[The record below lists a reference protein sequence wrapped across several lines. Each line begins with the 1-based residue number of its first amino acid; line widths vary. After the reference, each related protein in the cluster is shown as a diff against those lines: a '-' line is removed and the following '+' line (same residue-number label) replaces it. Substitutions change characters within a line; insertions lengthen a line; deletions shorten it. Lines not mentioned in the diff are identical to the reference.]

1 MFTALFLQVLRMVT
15 GLLLLLRTVQRT
27 QLINE
32 EDNEEIQSA
41 VQELRDALD
50 HFQPEPQ
57 APAPQTGSHIL
68 HGPACT
74 SSTSQ
79 LSCVIGVTARPGPE
93 TSDTIPE
100 TPAGTSQQT
109 GASAQLGTVT
119 AATLPADHDNSRP
132 YHRSAQGGRLRG
144 LDVLI
149 QTTCFI
155 CTGAGEREREE
166 SGDGDGDGD
175 DAASDEEPAEAP
187 Q

>member
-1 MFTALFLQVLRMVT
+1 MFTALFLQFLRMVT
-15 GLLLLLRTVQRT
+15 GLLLLLNTVQRT
-27 QLINE
+27 QIINE
-32 EDNEEIQSA
+32 DNKQEIRSA
-41 VQELRDALD
+41 VRELRDALD

-57 APAPQTGSHIL
+57 APAPQTSSPL
-68 HGPACT
+68 LPGPACT
-74 SSTSQ
+74 GQ
-79 LSCVIGVTARPGPE
+79 LTCVIGVTARTGPE
-93 TSDTIPE
+93 TSDTE

-119 AATLPADHDNSRP
+119 AAALPADHDNSRP

-175 DAASDEEPAEAP
+175 DAASDEEPAGAP